1 MELSRQNLALIGVGA
16 ATVVLGFGIVLA
28 NAKIAKDVDAELA
41 KRRDVSRTL
50 QGLDSPVRMPGRPPL
65 RINAEIVRQE
75 QHRVDSVRADRDKVV
90 AECTRWNRRNFK
102 MLSAVVQ
109 GEVMEAFPVDRQA
122 FEEYG
127 ITLPYNL
134 TQAYINE
141 INSLLKEPREYKP
154 GDPLEKELRTPL
166 LPAVEVP
173 GEQIEAETLLL
184 ADKLRASPDFADVSV
199 EEINDIAEQR
209 VRDSLIARSIQ
220 GRLIYAG
227 PEVLDRRFQ
236 APMPQAGI
244 EDIWYAQVGLWA
256 MQDIIEA
263 IRLTNA
269 RAVQGLAAPSVVDS
283 AVKRLI
289 RIQVY
294 GYGADASSLT
304 GRTCCEDYDVL
315 RYRFIVVLPP
325 RQIPALAREL
335 MSLNCHTIVNVS
347 TKASYI
353 PPDGNFE
360 YGPDPVV
367 TATFDGELL
376 LLTAWERGTWDGDGN
391 PPGWSEDLPP
401 LIPEEVLKRL
411 AGLREE
417 DRKRLA
423 EFK

>member
-1 MELSRQNLALIGVGA
+1 MVLS
-16 ATVVLGFGIVLA
+16 FGIVLA
-28 NAKIAKDVDAELA
+28 NAKIARDVDAELA
-41 KRRDVSRTL
+41 KRRDVSRAL
-50 QGLDSPVRMPGRPPL
+50 QGLNIPVRAPGRPPL
-65 RINAEIVRQE
+65 RINAEIVRREE
-75 QHRVDSVRADRDKVV
+75 QRVNRVRANRDEVV
-90 AECTRWNRRNFK
+90 AECIRWNRRNFK
-102 MLSAVVQ
+102 VLSAVVQ
-109 GEVMEAFPVDRQA
+109 GQVMEAFPVDRQA

-141 INSLLKEPREYKP
+141 INSLLKEPREYPP

-173 GEQIEAETLLL
+173 VKQIEDERLLL
-184 ADKLRASPDFADVSV
+184 ADKLRASPDFADVSE

-209 VRDSLIARSIQ
+209 ARDSLIARSIQ

-256 MQDIIEA
+256 MRDIIEA

-269 RAVQGLAAPSVVDS
+269 RAVQGLQSPSVVDS

-294 GYGADASSLT
+294 GYGTDASSLT

-315 RYRFIVVLPP
+315 R
-325 RQIPALAREL
+325 
-335 MSLNCHTIVNVS
+335 
-347 TKASYI
+347 
-353 PPDGNFE
+353 
-360 YGPDPVV
+360 
-367 TATFDGELL
+367 
-376 LLTAWERGTWDGDGN
+376 
-391 PPGWSEDLPP
+391 
-401 LIPEEVLKRL
+401 
-411 AGLREE
+411 
-417 DRKRLA
+417 
-423 EFK
+423 